1 MFKKILYPV
10 DLAHADFAAGFAS
23 DVEHIADTFG
33 AEIEVMTA
41 VPGFGM
47 AIVASY
53 FPPDAEQ
60 KAVREM
66 DARLKEFAEKAF
78 NRSVGQT
85 VALGTHWKR
94 IVEEARKQEIDL
106 IIMPHCDKGW
116 AEGMLL
122 GSCAQ
127 KVTERAPCSVLTLRP
142 SKDGACPKS

>member
-10 DLAHADFAAGFAS
+10 DLAHADFAAGFAA
-23 DVEHIADTFG
+23 DVERIAGAFG

-53 FPPDAEQ
+53 FPPDAEE
-60 KAVREM
+60 KAIREM
-66 DARLKEFAEKAF
+66 EARLGEFAEKAF
-78 NRSVGQT
+78 SRTVNRS

-94 IVEEARKQEIDL
+94 IVERARSGDVDL

-116 AEGMLL
+116 AEGVLM

-127 KVTERAPCSVLTLRP
+127 KVTERAPCSVLMLRP
-142 SKDGACPKS
+142 SKDGACPT

>member
-23 DVEHIADTFG
+23 EVERIADAFG
-33 AEIEVMTA
+33 AEIELMTA

-53 FPPDAEQ
+53 FPPDAEK

-66 DARLKEFAEKAF
+66 ENRLGEFAGKAF
-78 NRSVGQT
+78 NRPVAKT

-94 IVEEARKQEIDL
+94 VIDVAKSQDVDL

-116 AEGMLL
+116 AESKLL

-127 KVTERAPCSVLTLRP
+127 KVTERAPCSVLMLRP
-142 SKDGACPKS
+142 SKGMACPT